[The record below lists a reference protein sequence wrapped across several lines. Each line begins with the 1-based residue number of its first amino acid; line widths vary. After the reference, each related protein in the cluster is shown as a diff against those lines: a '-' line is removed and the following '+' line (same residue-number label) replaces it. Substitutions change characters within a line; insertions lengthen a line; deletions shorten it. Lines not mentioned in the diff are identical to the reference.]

1 MWNIQVGGLLSGT
14 TICLFDGSP
23 SGSKA
28 DPDWSRLWAFAERNG
43 VTWFGAGAAFF
54 TSCQKAGLDLARIG
68 NLDGIRALGSTGSP
82 LPHHVQRWGS
92 AQFASLGRPDYRWC
106 NGRSGSRRGAC
117 WVRVGL

>member
-28 DPDWSRLWAFAERNG
+28 DPDWSRLWAFEARNG

-68 NLDGIRALGSTGSP
+68 NLAGIRAPGSTGSP
-82 LPHHVQRWGS
+82 LPPDVHRWGS
-92 AQFASLGRPDYRWC
+92 AQIAPLGRAGTLW
-106 NGRSGSRRGAC
+106 
-117 WVRVGL
+117 